1 MILADPMFADGAQLW
16 EIVSLPDNI
25 PIVILLVLVPFYT
38 WYALRQA
45 KQNDKLID
53 ELQVLDAKEAKTKH
67 RKVQSHQKGWDEQ
80 VHVWPYLLR
89 IEFLVALIVT
99 VILIVWSIVLDAPLE
114 EPANPNLTMNPSK
127 APWYFLNLQ
136 EMLLHM
142 HPALAGVIVP
152 TVALIALGAIPYFD
166 NDNEHQG
173 EWLKSPDAWKFVR
186 IGAVTGAIG
195 SLILILWDGGKHV
208 VLWAQLTGNEVS
220 DWPTKLNWMRNARSL
235 QIDINWP
242 SSWEAVPL
250 GSKVLRT
257 DLLGLPAVDLD
268 VNIPAM
274 IVEQILP
281 ANLMIGLPVLLSAV
295 LWKLGIAHTRRD
307 HMIVQFSGFVAVFLT
322 LTIIGTFFRG
332 LGMELFWFWEVSPAV
347 S

>member
-127 APWYFLNLQ
+127 APWYFLGLQ
-136 EMLLHM
+136 EMLVYFD
-142 HPALAGVIVP
+142 PWIAGVVMPSLIVFGLIIVP
-152 TVALIALGAIPYFD
+152 YCDVNPLGNGYYTWKERPLALSIFLFGF
-166 NDNEHQG
+166 
-173 EWLKSPDAWKFVR
+173 
-186 IGAVTGAIG
+186 IGLWIVPMLIG
-195 SLILILWDGGKHV
+195 IFCRGPGWSWYWPWESWSTPKHV
-208 VLWAQLTGNEVS
+208 DLSTRDL
-220 DWPTKLNWMRNARSL
+220 
-235 QIDINWP
+235 
-242 SSWEAVPL
+242 
-250 GSKVLRT
+250 T
-257 DLLGLPAVDLD
+257 DLLGIEPGPVAMVVGGLFVLAWYGQALAFWRWRRAKLTIDGWRYAVASFLFLSMAAIPVKIALRLLLD
-268 VNIPAM
+268 VKYVWVTPWFNI
-274 IVEQILP
+274 
-281 ANLMIGLPVLLSAV
+281 
-295 LWKLGIAHTRRD
+295 
-307 HMIVQFSGFVAVFLT
+307 
-322 LTIIGTFFRG
+322 
-332 LGMELFWFWEVSPAV
+332 
-347 S
+347 